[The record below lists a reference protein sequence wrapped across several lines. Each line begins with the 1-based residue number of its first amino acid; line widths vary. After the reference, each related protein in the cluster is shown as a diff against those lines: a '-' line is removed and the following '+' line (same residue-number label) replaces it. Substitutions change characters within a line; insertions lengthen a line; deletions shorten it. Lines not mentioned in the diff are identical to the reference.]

1 MKPPALRTEGIGKHE
16 RYGALMEVVR
26 RRYTC
31 RAFAPYEVP
40 REHYELILEAAPPRA
55 LRRQL
60 PALALHYRDRSG
72 KALCHRADHQAD
84 LSRMWSVITGFLSL
98 TEHPPATINV
108 QHVERGTTHRATLT
122 KGNFLIGLPVV
133 RGTNTLRWHLQVA
146 RRAGRARM
154 LLLQRS
160 SLVHSPSSVSG
171 TNNSSSGSAFR
182 INRCSTR
189 YCTSVVS
196 TVRFASR
203 P

>member
-55 LRRQL
+55 I

-122 KGNFLIGLPVV
+122 IRKLPDWAPGGP
-133 RGTNTLRWHLQVA
+133 RHQHVA
-146 RRAGRARM
+146 LASAGGPDA
-154 LLLQRS
+154 LAG
-160 SLVHSPSSVSG
+160 PG
-171 TNNSSSGSAFR
+171 CYFYSAVAWFIPR
-182 INRCSTR
+182 
-189 YCTSVVS
+189 V
-196 TVRFASR
+196 A
-203 P
+203 